1 MIGRPQ
7 QSEVGAY
14 YFRYIDQVAG
24 EDPLAVIESQ
34 LEESLALFSGISE
47 ERSLYRYAPEKW
59 SIRQVLNHVNDVE
72 RAFAFRAH
80 WFGRGFPAPLP
91 SYDHNLAVA
100 NAEADKISWAAHLEE
115 FRSVRLATISLLA
128 LHRAR
133 LGLYHPGA
141 RGAPRQNPA
150 RPLPVSARLG
160 QHRPE
165 GVTACTINGTVCHES
180 RSEMSAGANY
190 GKSGAV
196 CCMAESLG

>member
-59 SIRQVLNHVNDVE
+59 SIRLVLNHVNDVE

-91 SYDHNLAVA
+91 SYDHNLAA
-100 NAEADKISWAAHLEE
+100 LRAEADRISWASHVEE
-115 FRSVRLATISLLA
+115 FRSVRLATISLFA
-128 LHRAR
+128 
-133 LGLYHPGA
+133 
-141 RGAPRQNPA
+141 N
-150 RPLPVSARLG
+150 LP
-160 QHRPE
+160 PE
-165 GVTACTINGTVCHES
+165 GWMRSGIAGDNPFTVRALAFIIPGHVAHHVKILRE
-180 RSEMSAGANY
+180 RY
-190 GKSGAV
+190 
-196 CCMAESLG
+196 L